1 MKSMNK
7 DDIILSIFFLIGLI
21 AVVTGGIP
29 TKIVGAILLIILL
42 IIFFRRRNPN
52 R

>member
-7 DDIILSIFFLIGLI
+7 DDIILSIFFLIGLT

-29 TKIVGAILLIILL
+29 TNILGAIILVITT
-42 IIFFRRRNPN
+42 IIFLKRKNLKR
-52 R
+52 